1 MENHHFQWVNPL
13 CLWSFSIATREK
25 LPIKKPIYSWF
36 THILIFSQFS
46 RDLPLFFSHPWGT
59 GSQWSQR
66 HRLGGPES
74 LAVLQPH
81 RDGDVAARCLGKEFA
96 QLPQRPRHTLG
107 LRCYPQSD
115 GLYMWCDVHMYIYIC
130 VMDIIIYIC
139 LLLFILILHET
150 SENNMDDLGVPI
162 F

>member
-13 CLWSFSIATREK
+13 CLWSFSIANREITNYYQFIVD
-25 LPIKKPIYSWF
+25 LPIVSWYF
-36 THILIFSQFS
+36 PEIS
-46 RDLPLFFSHPWGT
+46 PFFSHPWG
-59 GSQWSQR
+59 R
-66 HRLGGPES
+66 RRLGGPES

-81 RDGDVAARCLGKEFA
+81 RDGDVAAGRCLGKEFA
-96 QLPQRPRHTLG
+96 QLPQRRETLG
-107 LRCYPQSD
+107 RCYPQSD
-115 GLYMWCDVHMYIYIC
+115 GLYMYVMYIYIYIYIYIC
-130 VMDIIIYIC
+130 DGYNYIYIC